1 MNDRSNV
8 AMFAW
13 QQMQPQ
19 HLDHVPTIP
28 RESKMIKL
36 EQATCLHGMIVRQLR
51 LVEVVTTTLVCVI
64 QDNIVHVEVQF

>member
-1 MNDRSNV
+1 
-8 AMFAW
+8 
-13 QQMQPQ
+13 
-19 HLDHVPTIP
+19 
-28 RESKMIKL
+28 MIKL